1 MEKGGLQS
9 ALTQAGVTGQTAL
22 YWGDEMRLGLMG
34 QVRRRWS
41 PRGMKI
47 RQRVQFGRV
56 WRYLALAVDGVRGH
70 VTWTWISTMK
80 GESIATAVTA
90 WKAAAVEAVV
100 WDRAGGHRTAAVREV
115 GVRLIEQPAGSPE
128 LNPAERIFEE
138 IRRQIEGQI
147 YATIEEK
154 VAAVERV
161 LGELAADPQRIQRL
175 TGWAWITTACQD
187 LPLNAIT
194 P

>member
-1 MEKGGLQS
+1 MRE
-9 ALTQAGVTGQTAL
+9 ALTSQGITREQGL

-41 PRGMKI
+41 PRGMKL

-56 WRYLALAVDGVRGH
+56 WRYLALAVDGRAGRMV
-70 VTWTWISTMK
+70 WTWIATMK
-80 GESIATAVTA
+80 GESIAAAVDA

-100 WDRAGGHRTAAVREV
+100 WDRAGGHRTQRVRDV
-115 GVRLIEQPAGSPE
+115 GIRLLEQPAGSPE
-128 LNPAERIFEE
+128 LNPAERVFEE
-138 IRRQIEGQI
+138 LRRQVEGPI

-154 VAAVERV
+154 MAAVETA
-161 LGELAADPQRIQRL
+161 LTTLAADPERVRRL
-175 TGWAWITTACQD
+175 TGWAWIHSACQA
-187 LPLNAIT
+187 LPSNAVT